1 MYLVFNDNKKVRI
14 ERIQDLSEIYKRSNK
29 LIKQGKTTHICNDI
43 ATVNEVVQ
51 NIKEGIANG

>member
-1 MYLVFNDNKKVRI
+1 MYLVFDDNKKVRI

-29 LIKQGKTTHICNDI
+29 LMKQGKITHICNDI